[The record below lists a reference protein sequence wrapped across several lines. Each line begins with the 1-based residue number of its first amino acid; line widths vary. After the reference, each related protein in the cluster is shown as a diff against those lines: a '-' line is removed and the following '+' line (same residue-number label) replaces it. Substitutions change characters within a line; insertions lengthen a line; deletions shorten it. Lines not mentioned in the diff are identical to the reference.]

1 MNKFHF
7 MLLMITAFLTGC
19 IETQKPTPVRPPL
32 FNFSEHFTKEAE
44 LLTATDAVLIKTLD
58 KEGKTETLELQHPD
72 WKKELQPFLDLD
84 LNKPALL
91 GSYKVDTLSV
101 VPLHVRYLASD
112 STTVI
117 RNADFYGTDSII
129 VQKSISNMYYSSAEL
144 LTYYKNGYSISAF
157 IRPKAGKSL
166 AFKLNAIIRK
176 NH

>member
-1 MNKFHF
+1 MSKRYL
-7 MLLMITAFLTGC
+7 MLLLITASLSSC
-19 IETQKPTPVRPPL
+19 QRNQQQALVRPPL
-32 FNFSEHFTKEAE
+32 FNFNEHFTKEAE
-44 LLTATDAVLIKTLD
+44 QLSKANAILIKTLN

-84 LNKPALL
+84 LNKPALK
-91 GSYKVDTLSV
+91 GSYKIDTLSAD
-101 VPLHVRYLASD
+101 PQHVRYIASD

-117 RNADFYGTDSII
+117 RNVDFYGTDSII
-129 VQKSISNMYYSSAEL
+129 VNKSISNMYYASAEQ
-144 LTYYKNGYSISAF
+144 LTYHRNGYSITAF